1 VTTRPPRFVS
11 LEGLDGTG
19 KTTQA
24 ALLVDALRARGR
36 DVVAVR
42 EPGGT
47 ELGERVRALLL
58 DPRASI
64 APWAE
69 ALLYAAARAQLVA
82 EVIAPALQRG
92 AVVVADRF
100 VDSSLAYQGVARG
113 LGIDRVQA
121 VNEAA
126 TGGVWPD
133 RTLLLQLPGD
143 QAAARRDPSP
153 DRIEAERDAFHAAVS
168 DGFAQSAARFPDRVQ
183 TVDAS
188 GTREQV
194 AARVWQAAG
203 L

>member
-1 VTTRPPRFVS
+1 MTCGAPRFVS

-24 ALLVDALRARGR
+24 ALLVEALRARGR

-82 EVIAPALQRG
+82 EVIGPALERG

-153 DRIEAERDAFHAAVS
+153 DRIEAERDAFHAAVA
-168 DGFAQSAARFPDRVQ
+168 DGFAQSAARFPGRVL

>member
-1 VTTRPPRFVS
+1 VTTSTPRFVS

-24 ALLVDALRARGR
+24 ALLVQALRDDGR
-36 DVVAVR
+36 EVVAVR

-58 DPRASI
+58 DPAASI

-82 EVIAPALQRG
+82 EVIGPALERG

-126 TGGVWPD
+126 TGGLWPD
-133 RTLLLQLPGD
+133 RTLLLQLPETA
-143 QAAARRDPSP
+143 AAARRDPSP
-153 DRIEAERDAFHAAVS
+153 DRIEAERAAFHVAVA
-168 DGFAQSAARFPDRVQ
+168 DGFARAAARFPERVR

-194 AARVWQAAG
+194 AARVWQAAW